1 MGWEKT
7 NRKYSYVNDYGHI
20 VVFKPS
26 RPQLEPFPEG
36 GDVWVVSAIFTK
48 EEHRGQGHSLRLLA
62 EAASTLTRDQGTV
75 WLGLMR
81 DVLTVSLRNQ
91 APDKKRKEPAGKSS
105 SPSQEAQVAWDTF
118 CSTFSLE
125 REGSLA
131 KLEPE
136 TSWSVT

>member
-1 MGWEKT
+1 MSWEKT
-7 NRKYSYVNDYGHI
+7 SHKYSYENDFGHI
-20 VVFKPS
+20 VLGKPS
-26 RPQLEPFPEG
+26 RSRLGSIPGEE
-36 GDVWVVSAIFTK
+36 DVWVVSAIFVS

-62 EAASTLTRDQGTV
+62 EAASALTRDQGTV

-81 DVLTVSLRNQ
+81 DVLPMSLLNR
-91 APDKKRKEPAGKSS
+91 APDKKRKGPVWKSS
-105 SPSQEAQVAWDTF
+105 SPSQEAQVAWETF
-118 CSTFSLE
+118 CTTFSLQ